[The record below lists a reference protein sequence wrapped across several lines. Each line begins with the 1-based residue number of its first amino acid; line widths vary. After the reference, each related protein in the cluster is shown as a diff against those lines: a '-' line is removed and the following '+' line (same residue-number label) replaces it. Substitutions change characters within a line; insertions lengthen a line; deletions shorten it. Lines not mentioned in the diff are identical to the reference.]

1 LVEDEAEIN
10 ASSAG
15 LESGEMKSCARRSD
29 EARARKSAKNTQRQR
44 ARKASTSG
52 SRNMAETDSAQE
64 AEETEEPGKCRNS
77 TELFFFLFWLN
88 INAFQSPLV
97 QQQDPHDMSALQ
109 PWLKFNAMAYHKTE
123 KLTYQIL
130 FYFSFCIS
138 SSFSASLLSR
148 PSIHPV
154 SPALFPLHFFLV
166 RPFLR
171 VAAPM
176 RTMNDCRASRAC
188 VSMGGNQ

>member
-1 LVEDEAEIN
+1 MVVH
-10 ASSAG
+10 G
-15 LESGEMKSCARRSD
+15 T
-29 EARARKSAKNTQRQR
+29 TQ
-44 ARKASTSG
+44 KWTVL
-52 SRNMAETDSAQE
+52 
-64 AEETEEPGKCRNS
+64 P
-77 TELFFFLFWLN
+77 FFFFFFCLN

-188 VSMGGNQ
+188 VSMGGESISQSATSSPDLFDERSYIWGRKE

>member
-1 LVEDEAEIN
+1 MSCDWWLLR
-10 ASSAG
+10 SAPPRSTG
-15 LESGEMKSCARRSD
+15 GALSAQDTRRAMLSARRHSHNPLV
-29 EARARKSAKNTQRQR
+29 SVF
-44 ARKASTSG
+44 SFSF
-52 SRNMAETDSAQE
+52 
-64 AEETEEPGKCRNS
+64 C
-77 TELFFFLFWLN
+77 LN